1 MKERI
6 DLSQHQI
13 HVEHAWRNIA
23 PAKLYEEGLRYERG
37 SALTNSGALVV
48 SSGAKTGRSPADKR
62 IVDHEDSNSDIWWG
76 NVNIKLQEHTFM
88 INHERAIDYLNTCE
102 RLYVV
107 DGFAGWDQ
115 TYRIKIRIICSR
127 AYHALFMHNMLV
139 RPNMKSWTIL
149 ANLISRFTMP
159 VVFRPIAIR
168 RR

>member
-62 IVDHEDSNSDIWWG
+62 IVYHEFSN
-76 NVNIKLQEHTFM
+76 
-88 INHERAIDYLNTCE
+88 
-102 RLYVV
+102 
-107 DGFAGWDQ
+107 
-115 TYRIKIRIICSR
+115 
-127 AYHALFMHNMLV
+127 
-139 RPNMKSWTIL
+139 
-149 ANLISRFTMP
+149 
-159 VVFRPIAIR
+159 
-168 RR
+168 